1 MVYRQGKLRRNGSED
16 LPKQVKTMGHLR
28 LIHSAGNG
36 EGTVRSTVDGVQVA
50 LFPDPRTIVLVRMD
64 EETGAR
70 FPDILR
76 QVRPRLV
83 ADVRALPR
91 FDFGGLSRSRM
102 FHAFNELMITYHD
115 LGAELDRRCEWPH
128 RRVVE
133 AVRTI
138 LTTTTEGPLILLLE
152 GRLGAEQAISW
163 LTQDVVVTRHDRWQI
178 LVH

>member
-1 MVYRQGKLRRNGSED
+1 MVYRQGKLRGNGSED
-16 LPKQVKTMGHLR
+16 FPKQVKTMGHLR
-28 LIHSAGNG
+28 LIHSSDNG
-36 EGTVRSTVDGVQVA
+36 EGAARSTVDGVQVA

-70 FPDILR
+70 LPDILH

-91 FDFGGLSRSRM
+91 FDFGNLSRSRM
-102 FHAFNELMITYHD
+102 FQAFNELMITYHD
-115 LGAELDRRCEWPH
+115 LGAEVGRRCEWPH
-128 RRVVE
+128 ERVIE

-138 LTTTTEGPLILLLE
+138 LTTTTEGPLVLLLE
-152 GRLGAEQAISW
+152 GRLRTEQALSW
-163 LTQDVVVTRHDRWQI
+163 LTQDVVVTRPDRWHI